1 MLLLKAHLTVDS
13 GSRAEFLT
21 RLQELTDASRADD
34 GCLSFEFY
42 EDALS
47 PGSFVVLEEWQ
58 DRESLD
64 RHELTEHLAAFKSAV
79 GPMIIGSRDTRVYS
93 VSHVGGLWD

>member
-13 GSRAEFLT
+13 GSRAEFLA
-21 RLQELTDASRADD
+21 RLRDLTDASRTDD

-64 RHELTEHLAAFKSAV
+64 RHERTEHLATFKSAV
-79 GPMIIGSRDTRVYS
+79 GPMIVDSRDTRVYD
-93 VSHVGGLWD
+93 VSNVRGLGD